1 VNERDPALDH
11 SGRLDRFLTGT
22 IQELKPKTMPNKFAE
37 LADKVTKSQKALD
50 ARADQL
56 SARLDKLNQTA
67 DVAFTKHES
76 AVDQAEHGIDAMEQ
90 ALSGLIGHNGPNE
103 SSN

>member
-1 VNERDPALDH
+1 MSERDPALDH
-11 SGRLDRFLTGT
+11 SGRFGQFLTSA
-22 IQELKPKTMPNKFAE
+22 IQELKPKTMPNKFSE
-37 LADKVTKSQKALD
+37 LADKVAKSQKAMD

-76 AVDQAEHGIDAMEQ
+76 AVDQAEQGIDAMEQ

-103 SSN
+103 